1 MKRQLKHLAVTGA
14 LIVGTAM
21 ASAPSAT
28 AVDPGPPPTMSGAA
42 MAGPDCV
49 QYGSNVD
56 GGVAQFDGSK
66 PVRRGP
72 AEVCENLGNRSGTFY
87 IWCSK
92 FNYLGHLWQ
101 YGRYSSSNVVG
112 WVYHGNFSSISGSNG
127 AKC

>member
-1 MKRQLKHLAVTGA
+1 MQGDSDEEAAQAPGRHRRAHRWHSDGFGA
-14 LIVGTAM
+14 LGDRRRPRPASHHVGC
-21 ASAPSAT
+21 
-28 AVDPGPPPTMSGAA
+28 G
-42 MAGPDCV
+42 
-49 QYGSNVD
+49 D
-56 GGVAQFDGSK
+56 GCVAQFDGSK

-92 FNYLGHLWQ
+92 FNYLGHLWH
-101 YGRYSSSNVVG
+101 YGRDSSSNVVG